1 MNKRRARGKSHSI
14 RPARAGSPKWV
25 KFTRE
30 EVEVLVEELAKKG
43 YPPSMIGLVLRD
55 QYGVPLVKQITRK
68 KVNQILEE
76 RGVAPKIPEDL
87 FNLIKKA
94 VNVRRHLNEYPKDK
108 KAKRGLEEVES
119 KIRRLSSYYVGIAKL
134 PKDWRYDPT
143 KAELLI
149 ASAEA
154 S

>member
-14 RPARAGSPKWV
+14 RPVRAGSPKWV

-30 EVEVLVEELAKKG
+30 EVEVLVEELSKKG

-55 QYGVPLVKQITRK
+55 QYGVPLVKQVTRK
-68 KVNQILEE
+68 SISQILEE
-76 RGVAPKIPEDL
+76 RGLAPKIPEDL

-119 KIRRLSSYYVGIAKL
+119 KIRRLSRYYVEVEKL
-134 PKDWRYDPT
+134 PKGWRYEPA